1 MRFITQP
8 VSANIEGACRPLA
21 EQLHRCARVSSSH
34 VAAIGLMQLLTT
46 ANNTLRHM
54 RIQGAA
60 EKSGPLNFF
69 AVFSATVWDFNTKFY
84 SFIY

>member
-1 MRFITQP
+1 MIICPLSLPITKKIRTVVVGAL
-8 VSANIEGACRPLA
+8 VSISE
-21 EQLHRCARVSSSH
+21 
-34 VAAIGLMQLLTT
+34 VA
-46 ANNTLRHM
+46 
-54 RIQGAA
+54 IQGAA

>member
-1 MRFITQP
+1 MFCCYSI
-8 VSANIEGACRPLA
+8 
-21 EQLHRCARVSSSH
+21 
-34 VAAIGLMQLLTT
+34 TT
-46 ANNTLRHM
+46 ATALRH
-54 RIQGAA
+54 RHDFVGFIPNHPLDVQGTA